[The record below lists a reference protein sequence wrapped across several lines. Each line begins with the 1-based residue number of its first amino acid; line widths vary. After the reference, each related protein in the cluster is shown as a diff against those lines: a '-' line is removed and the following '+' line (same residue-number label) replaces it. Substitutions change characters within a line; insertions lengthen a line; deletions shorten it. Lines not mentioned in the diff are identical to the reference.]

1 MSEEKPGMTQLS
13 GLEHSKEN
21 TSRGCWYMLHISGES
36 AITSTLMEAYAH
48 NFRNLCVQMT
58 GCSCQNHCTQM
69 LEDYPP
75 EKYFGMKDEYG
86 IENGCLYHSI
96 LCHNLVNERLDKKT
110 YTYEEA
116 SVLYRVKTLKQCG
129 DKGSTNE
136 NEHIDAVHVKEG
148 TRRGLIIHEL
158 AKKYPELIYE
168 MKKGVNDEVFVLF
181 PIGD

>member
-1 MSEEKPGMTQLS
+1 MGEEKQDMTPLS
-13 GLEHSKEN
+13 GLEHSKEM

-36 AITSTLMEAYAH
+36 AITRQLMEAYAH

-75 EKYFGMKDEYG
+75 EKYFDMKDEYG

-96 LCHNLVNERLDKKT
+96 LCHNLVNERLGKKT
-110 YTYEEA
+110 YTYQEA
-116 SVLYRVKTLKQCG
+116 SIIYRIKIFKKCG
-129 DKGSTNE
+129 DKGTVDE
-136 NEHIDAVHVKEG
+136 NKEIDTVHVKEG
-148 TRRGLIIHEL
+148 KRRGLIIEEL

-168 MKKGVNDEVFVLF
+168 MKRDDNKEDFVLF